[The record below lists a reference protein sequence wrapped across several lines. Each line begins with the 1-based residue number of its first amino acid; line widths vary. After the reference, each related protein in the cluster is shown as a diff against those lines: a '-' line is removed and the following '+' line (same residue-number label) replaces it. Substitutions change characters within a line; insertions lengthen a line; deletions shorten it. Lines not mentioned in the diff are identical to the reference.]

1 MNRDVEYYKEQ
12 ICMKVNELQDVELLS
27 FIWKFNHEIAC
38 KIRNRTY
45 VQKYVR
51 LGHGEK

>member
-27 FIWKFNHEIAC
+27 FIWKLIM
-38 KIRNRTY
+38 
-45 VQKYVR
+45 R
-51 LGHGEK
+51 LLAK

>member
-27 FIWKFNHEIAC
+27 FIWKL
-38 KIRNRTY
+38 TM
-45 VQKYVR
+45 R
-51 LGHGEK
+51 LLAK

>member
-27 FIWKFNHEIAC
+27 FIWKLI
-38 KIRNRTY
+38 IRLLA
-45 VQKYVR
+45 K
-51 LGHGEK
+51 